1 MTSDLHLDSS
11 EVALLTDLYELTMA
25 ASYLEHG
32 FNDPACFSLSV
43 RRLPP
48 RRGYLVAAGTERFFE
63 AVAALRF
70 DAKALEYLDS
80 LKLFKPE
87 FLDYLSRFRF
97 TGSIRA
103 LPEGTICF
111 AEEPILEVDAPLIE
125 AQMLETLAINQ
136 VSVATM
142 IASKAA
148 RCYGAAAGR
157 RLIEFGLRR
166 SPGGRRRAG
175 CRPRQLP
182 GGFQR
187 HGQCAGRQALRNSGL
202 WHDGAQLCDGA
213 RARARSVCRLRQ

>member
-1 MTSDLHLDSS
+1 MSSDLHLDSG

-48 RRGYLVAAGTERFFE
+48 RRGYLVTAGTERFFE
-63 AVAALRF
+63 AVEELRF
-70 DAKALEYLDS
+70 DAAALEYLDS

-87 FLDYLSRFRF
+87 FLDYLGGFRF

-103 LPEGTICF
+103 LPEGTIFF
-111 AEEPILEVDAPLIE
+111 AEEPILEIDAPLIE
-125 AQMLETLAINQ
+125 AQILETLAINQ
-136 VSVATM
+136 VGLATL

-148 RCYGAAAGR
+148 RSYGAAQGR

-166 SPGGRRRAG
+166 AQGADAGRSALK
-175 CRPRQLP
+175 LP
-182 GGFQR
+182 G
-187 HGQCAGRQALRNSGL
+187 
-202 WHDGAQLCDGA
+202 
-213 RARARSVCRLRQ
+213 RL